1 MLNILTEKL
10 FQRGIQELIRR
21 DLDLKMV
28 IDKWGSPPFW
38 THDDGFPGIVLDILS
53 QQVSLESAKA
63 TFTKLERIS
72 GVVDPEKFL
81 LLDDKM
87 LKKIGFSRQKMMYVR
102 GVAHSTL
109 KNELNFDELKSLDDD
124 QVRERLISLKGIGGW
139 TANTYLLFA
148 LRRSDIWPSG
158 DLALIK
164 AVYDVKDIT
173 TVLSEQDIVNVTRKW
188 KPWRSVAAR
197 ILWHYYLKEHGRDSF
212 L

>member
-1 MLNILTEKL
+1 M
-10 FQRGIQELIRR
+10 
-21 DLDLKMV
+21 
-28 IDKWGSPPFW
+28 
-38 THDDGFPGIVLDILS
+38 
-53 QQVSLESAKA
+53 
-63 TFTKLERIS
+63 
-72 GVVDPEKFL
+72 
-81 LLDDKM
+81 
-87 LKKIGFSRQKMMYVR
+87 
-102 GVAHSTL
+102 
-109 KNELNFDELKSLDDD
+109 KSLDDD

-197 ILWHYYLKEHGRDSF
+197 ILWHYYLKERGRDSF